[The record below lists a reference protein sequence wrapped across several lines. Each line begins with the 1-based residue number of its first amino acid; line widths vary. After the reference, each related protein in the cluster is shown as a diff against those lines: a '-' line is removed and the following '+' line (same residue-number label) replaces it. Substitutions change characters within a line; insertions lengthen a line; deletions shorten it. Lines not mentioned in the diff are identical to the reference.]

1 MRKYALY
8 IAIASTVA
16 THAQSV
22 SYSHDAAKMN
32 QITVAEIG
40 SGSLTPSLYYDL
52 LHSNYASSAAVKN
65 KLSFRTAASI
75 AAYQQVDDA
84 TALDSAMIK
93 RAEVEALNVA
103 DRQIDLAWQVEG
115 DKINNKMSDF
125 KTNINRILQVG
136 GTSSQQ
142 YFWTQR
148 YNMLTTAI
156 TTVKS
161 AYLPNAQRKKQ
172 YLAIYA
178 DAAKFNELLVKYLMQ
193 LSNCKTTAELLAATY
208 SRDNKNATIAAEA
221 LSRWRDAGWSVGSSK
236 SSGNGIII
244 GSGGITIPGWT
255 HNTPTNS
262 LLPNPGNGLISSDSI
277 KINLNKPITNY

>member
-1 MRKYALY
+1 MILLA
-8 IAIASTVA
+8 VA
-16 THAQSV
+16 THAQNV

-65 KLSFRTAASI
+65 KLSFRTAARI

-178 DAAKFNELLVKYLMQ
+178 DAAKFNELLVKYLAQ